1 MLNVQVAAPYTL
13 FRFTADEYERLA
25 EGGAFIGQRVEL
37 IEGVI
42 VRMNAMGTPHKW
54 AMVELTEVLTAQVR
68 KPFAVSVQCPLRV
81 SMHSEP
87 EPDFA
92 VFRRPDDRDEDF
104 TAVHATLV
112 IEVSDSTR
120 GIDLGPKAQL
130 YAAAGIAEY
139 WVLDL
144 QKEQLVVHR
153 EPKRDRYTAVSRH
166 GKTKTVTSLREP
178 RVTVKVGDVLR

>member
-1 MLNVQVAAPYTL
+1 MLNARVAAPYTF
-13 FRFTADEYERLA
+13 FRFTAEQYESLA
-25 EGGAFIGQRVEL
+25 ESGIFTGQRVEL
-37 IEGVI
+37 IDGLI
-42 VRMNAMGTPHKW
+42 VRVAAMGTPHKW
-54 AMVELTEVLTAQVR
+54 TVALLNRILAAQIDDPWIVC
-68 KPFAVSVQCPLRV
+68 VQSPLRLSAT
-81 SMHSEP
+81 SMP
-87 EPDFA
+87 EPDLSI
-92 VFRRPDDRDEDF
+92 VRLPDDSDDDVY
-104 TAVHATLV
+104 ASASALV

-130 YAAAGIAEY
+130 YAAAGVPEY

-153 EPKRDRYTAVSRH
+153 EPKRGSYTALSRH